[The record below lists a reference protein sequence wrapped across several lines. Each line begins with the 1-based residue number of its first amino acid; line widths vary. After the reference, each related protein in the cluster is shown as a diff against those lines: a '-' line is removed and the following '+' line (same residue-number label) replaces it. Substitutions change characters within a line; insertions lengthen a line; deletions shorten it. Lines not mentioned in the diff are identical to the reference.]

1 MLNPDLLNHCLGY
14 NSYEM
19 ALNNM
24 DNAMA
29 HWDGQGYIAADL
41 DFLQNYYQCCG
52 SLTYTD
58 WENLERFESYATVRI
73 DQTYPI

>member
-1 MLNPDLLNHCLGY
+1 
-14 NSYEM
+14 
-19 ALNNM
+19 M

-58 WENLERFESYATVRI
+58 WENLDRFETYATVRI